1 MPNLP
6 HQRMLESRV
15 TLMHSKSEALSL
27 LGGISLVALCGCGGG
42 GGPAAIVNY
51 CFLLKKHKPP
61 PLDF

>member
-1 MPNLP
+1 
-6 HQRMLESRV
+6 MLESRG